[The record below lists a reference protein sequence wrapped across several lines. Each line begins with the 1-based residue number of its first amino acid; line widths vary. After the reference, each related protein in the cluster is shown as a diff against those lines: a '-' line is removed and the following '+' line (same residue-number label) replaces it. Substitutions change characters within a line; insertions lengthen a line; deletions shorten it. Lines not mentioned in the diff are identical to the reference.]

1 MPMELTNST
10 SVFLDKI
17 SVYHFYV
24 YSISNINDL
33 ITSGIVTI
41 RQKQRSYIVLADG
54 SKISSVEITQTDYF
68 DHFLFCISRK
78 GRLYSSMELSIP
90 DDGYHNLNCLT
101 LTEYRVRIALAKQF
115 LLDEYGIS
123 VCFDNLKFRTIEL
136 NKTIETDYTFP
147 EYRRPLIL
155 MMHLLP
161 GLLRLHESD
170 YFDRANHPYLAS
182 SNKKI
187 IRTFMATSG
196 KRGLT
201 VKIYDKTEQLKK
213 KGIDISGDYLRFE
226 ITLND
231 PEKIKKAFGSN
242 DVFKLSDTDL
252 QKYFLS
258 FIHENVEIPYDRY
271 SIRRSIALKKVLK
284 AHYAPG
290 SRTWVR
296 DVLLELSASENRTM
310 LPLLLDISEL
320 VDLLTAPKVIPFSCK
335 QTRHAAKK
343 RFLETVQKKTPI
355 FCQHD
360 DVKYQELLSKLVND
374 IPESGEAA

>member
-68 DHFLFCISRK
+68 DHFLFCVSRK
-78 GRLYSSMELSIP
+78 GRLYSSMELSVP
-90 DDGYHNLNCLT
+90 DDGFHNLNCLT

-115 LLDEYGIS
+115 LLNEYGIS

-136 NKTIETDYTFP
+136 NKTIETDYSFP
-147 EYRRPLIL
+147 EYRRSLVL
-155 MMHLLP
+155 MVHLFP
-161 GLLRLHESD
+161 GQLRLHEAD
-170 YFDRANHPYLAS
+170 YFDQSDHPYQATD
-182 SNKKI
+182 NKKV
-187 IRTFMATSG
+187 IRTFMSTSG

-213 KGIDISGDYLRFE
+213 RNIMVSGNYLRFE

-231 PEKIKKAFGSN
+231 PEKIKKALGGN

-258 FIHENVEIPYDRY
+258 FIHENLEAPYSRY
-271 SIRRSIALKKVLK
+271 YVKRSVALKKILK
-284 AHYAPG
+284 KHYAPG

-296 DVLLELSASENRTM
+296 DVLLELSVSENRTL
-310 LPLLLDISEL
+310 LPLLLDINEL
-320 VDLLTAPKVIPFSCK
+320 VNLLATSKVISFSCK

-343 RFLETVQKKTPI
+343 RFLETAQRRTPV